1 MSAAPKPPLHTFD
14 PAAFL
19 DNQEA
24 LQAYLDEAVQT
35 SDPASIA
42 DALGVVAR
50 AKEMTDIAKQTVLSR
65 ETIYLTLSQ
74 KGNPNLKT
82 LIAIVNALG
91 VALRIYSW
99 KAGNKPVMVYPS
111 FRSQLMN

>member
-1 MSAAPKPPLHTFD
+1 MITTHPFD

-35 SDPASIA
+35 GDPAFIA
-42 DALGVVAR
+42 DALGVIAR
-50 AKEMTDIAKQTVLSR
+50 AKGMADIAKQTGLSR
-65 ETIYLTLSQ
+65 ETLYRTLSQ

-82 LIAIVNALG
+82 LIAIVDAVRGG
-91 VALRIYSW
+91 VEAWWFKVTEFIVAIAVL
-99 KAGNKPVMVYPS
+99 
-111 FRSQLMN
+111 L

>member
-1 MSAAPKPPLHTFD
+1 MITTSPFD

-35 SDPASIA
+35 GDPAFIA

-50 AKEMTDIAKQTVLSR
+50 AKGITDIAKQTGLSR
-65 ETIYLTLSQ
+65 ETLYRTLSQ
-74 KGNPNLKT
+74 KGNPSRHR
-82 LIAIVNALG
+82 
-91 VALRIYSW
+91 LR
-99 KAGNKPVMVYPS
+99 
-111 FRSQLMN
+111 L

>member
-1 MSAAPKPPLHTFD
+1 MITTHPFD
-14 PAAFL
+14 PAELL

-35 SDPASIA
+35 GDPAFIT
-42 DALGVVAR
+42 DALGVIAR
-50 AKEMTDIAKQTVLSR
+50 AKGMADIAKQTGLSR
-65 ETIYLTLSQ
+65 ETLYRTLSQ

-91 VALRIYSW
+91 VELRLGGS
-99 KAGNKPVMVYPS
+99 KSLKS
-111 FRSQLMN
+111 

>member
-1 MSAAPKPPLHTFD
+1 MTTTPKPPLHTFD
-14 PAAFL
+14 PAELL

-35 SDPASIA
+35 GDPAFIA
-42 DALGVVAR
+42 DALGVIAR
-50 AKEMTDIAKQTVLSR
+50 AKGMADIAKQTGLSR
-65 ETIYLTLSQ
+65 KTLYRTLSP

-91 VALRIYSW
+91 VEIRLY
-99 KAGNKPVMVYPS
+99 
-111 FRSQLMN
+111 

>member
-1 MSAAPKPPLHTFD
+1 MATTSKSTLNAFN

-19 DNQEA
+19 DSHDA

-35 SDPASIA
+35 GDPAFIA
-42 DALGVVAR
+42 DALDVIAR
-50 AKEMTDIAKQTVLSR
+50 AKGMSNIAKQTGLSQ
-65 ETIYLTLSQ
+65 ETLYRTLSQ

-91 VALRIYSW
+91 VELRLGSS
-99 KAGNKPVMVYPS
+99 KPLKS
-111 FRSQLMN
+111 

>member
-1 MSAAPKPPLHTFD
+1 MTTTPKPPFHTFD

-35 SDPASIA
+35 GDPAFIA
-42 DALGVVAR
+42 DALGVIAR
-50 AKEMTDIAKQTVLSR
+50 AKGMADIAKQTGLSR
-65 ETIYLTLSQ
+65 ETLYRTLSQ

-91 VALRIYSW
+91 VELRLGDSES
-99 KAGNKPVMVYPS
+99 VES
-111 FRSQLMN
+111 

>member
-1 MSAAPKPPLHTFD
+1 MIAVTDDKTTLPFD

-19 DNQEA
+19 DNQKA

-35 SDPASIA
+35 GDPAFIA
-42 DALGVVAR
+42 DALGVIAR
-50 AKEMTDIAKQTVLSR
+50 AKGMTDIAKQTGLSR
-65 ETIYLTLSQ
+65 ETLYRTLSQ

-91 VALRIYSW
+91 VALRLGDS
-99 KAGNKPVMVYPS
+99 K
-111 FRSQLMN
+111 SQSS

>member
-1 MSAAPKPPLHTFD
+1 MITTHPFD

-35 SDPASIA
+35 GDPAFIA
-42 DALGVVAR
+42 DALGVIAR
-50 AKEMTDIAKQTVLSR
+50 AKGMADIAKQTGLSR
-65 ETIYLTLSQ
+65 ETLYRTLSQ

-82 LIAIVNALG
+82 LIAIVDALG
-91 VALRIYSW
+91 VELRLGGS
-99 KAGNKPVMVYPS
+99 KS
-111 FRSQLMN
+111 LSS

>member
-1 MSAAPKPPLHTFD
+1 MITTHPFD

-35 SDPASIA
+35 GDPAFIA
-42 DALGVVAR
+42 DALGVIAR
-50 AKEMTDIAKQTVLSR
+50 AKGMADIAKQTGLSR
-65 ETIYLTLSQ
+65 ETLYRTLSQ

-82 LIAIVNALG
+82 LMAIVDALG
-91 VALRIYSW
+91 VELRLINGQ
-99 KAGNKPVMVYPS
+99 KS
-111 FRSQLMN
+111 FRIIK

>member
-1 MSAAPKPPLHTFD
+1 MITAPPFD

-19 DNQEA
+19 NNQEA

-35 SDPASIA
+35 GDPAFIA

-50 AKEMTDIAKQTVLSR
+50 AKGITDIAKQTGLSR
-65 ETIYLTLSQ
+65 ETLYRTLSQ

-82 LIAIVNALG
+82 LMAIVDALG
-91 VALRIYSW
+91 VELRLGDFKAL
-99 KAGNKPVMVYPS
+99 K
-111 FRSQLMN
+111 SQWR